1 MKTKKFLNYSISSI
15 MNKMFILVIS
25 VFLLSASSC
34 KSKKKIIDIEEDDI
48 EVVNPDIMKSKTA
61 LMKILDDDG
70 TMSIEEKEKILN
82 DIKKLNLNDEELNDL
97 IAQVEDKIAKEKE
110 ELERKKEAA
119 KPENMLKS
127 YFNKIVKAPNED
139 DANQHIEDALT
150 MFTSDK
156 STVLIIIAED
166 AHMKDYDKPTNISK
180 YLNYLKDTKNNTNSI
195 NEIKWDANKKIKT
208 LILKKN

>member
-1 MKTKKFLNYSISSI
+1 MSKLIILAISI
-15 MNKMFILVIS
+15 
-25 VFLLSASSC
+25 FLLSASAC
-34 KSKKKIIDIEEDDI
+34 KSKKKVVDIEKDDI

-61 LMKILDDDG
+61 LQKILDDDG

-82 DIKKLNLNDEELNDL
+82 DIKKLNLDDDELNKL
-97 IAQVEDKIAKEKE
+97 IAQVEDKIAREKE
-110 ELERKKEAA
+110 DIERKKEAA

-127 YFNKIVKAPNED
+127 YFNKIAKAPSED
-139 DANQHIEDALT
+139 DANKHIEDALK

-156 STVLIIIAED
+156 STVLIIIAQDE
-166 AHMKDYDKPTNISK
+166 HMKDYDKPTNITK

>member
-1 MKTKKFLNYSISSI
+1 MKTKKFLSYSISSLL
-15 MNKMFILVIS
+15 NKMFILVIS
-25 VFLLSASSC
+25 IFLLTASSC
-34 KSKKKIIDIEEDDI
+34 KSKKKVIDIEEDEI

-61 LMKILDDDG
+61 LMKILEDD
-70 TMSIEEKEKILN
+70 TMSIEEKEKILA
-82 DIKKLNLNDEELNDL
+82 DIKKLNLDNAELNDL
-97 IAQVEDKIAKEKE
+97 IAQAEDKIAKEKE

-127 YFNKIVKAPNED
+127 YFNKIAKASSED
-139 DANQHIEDALT
+139 DANKHIDDALK

-166 AHMKDYDKPTNISK
+166 EHMKDYDKPTNITK
-180 YLNYLKDTKNNTNSI
+180 YLNYLKDTKNNTNTVE
-195 NEIKWDANKKIKT
+195 EIKWDANKKIKT

>member
-1 MKTKKFLNYSISSI
+1 MKTKNYSSNSGASLL
-15 MNKMFILVIS
+15 NKLFIIVIS
-25 VFLLSASSC
+25 VSLLGASSC
-34 KSKKKIIDIEEDDI
+34 KSKKPIVDPVKD
-48 EVVNPDIMKSKTA
+48 EVKKVDPNIMKSKTA
-61 LMKILDDDG
+61 LQKILDDDG
-70 TMSIEEKEKILN
+70 TMSIDEKEKILA
-82 DIKKLNLNDEELNDL
+82 DIKKLNLDDEELNKL

-127 YFNKIVKAPNED
+127 YFNKIAKAPSDN
-139 DANQHIEDALT
+139 DANKHIQDALN

-156 STVLIIIAED
+156 STVLIIIAQD
-166 AHMKDYDKPTNISK
+166 ANMKDYDKPTNISK

-195 NEIKWDANKKIKT
+195 DEIKWDANNKIKT

>member
-25 VFLLSASSC
+25 VFLLSASSG

-127 YFNKIVKAPNED
+127 
-139 DANQHIEDALT
+139 
-150 MFTSDK
+150 
-156 STVLIIIAED
+156 
-166 AHMKDYDKPTNISK
+166 
-180 YLNYLKDTKNNTNSI
+180 
-195 NEIKWDANKKIKT
+195 
-208 LILKKN
+208 